1 VLQSTVERGLN
12 GLIGQTIWEEELE
25 FSYTMWVEGLV
36 IGMGLTVPPHN
47 IEAEKAVLGSI
58 LIEPEQFENVIE
70 VISDSDFYDP
80 RHRMIFSSMLS
91 LYDKSIPI
99 DVITLFEELKK
110 QGNKAENITS
120 EFVREIMDSAPVFA
134 NAMHYA
140 NIVKQKALLRE
151 IIHAASEMTK
161 EALDENRSADEVL
174 ETAERVIYNI
184 SEKHLT
190 KSFTHISTVLET
202 VMEQISDMYEKHKKG
217 QPATLGIPSG
227 FDDLDKVFTGFNS
240 TDYIVIAARPGMG
253 KTSFALSLAK
263 NITDMY
269 HASVAIFSLEMSNEQ
284 LLYRLFS
291 MSSNI
296 PLSQVKRGDLNDF
309 LWKNAVVKA
318 DDIMNLK
325 IWLDDD
331 PYLTPR
337 ILRTK
342 LRKLLREADIKVV
355 FIDYLQLMTTDK
367 RNFDNRQ
374 QEISE
379 ISRNIKLIA
388 KEFNV
393 CIVVLSQLS
402 RAVEQRDDKKPKLSD
417 LRESGAIEQDAD
429 VVMFLYRPSYYTKKD
444 DDKSAE
450 IIVGKQRNG
459 PIGSVTLG
467 FDPKYTVF
475 SDKII

>member
-1 VLQSTVERGLN
+1 
-12 GLIGQTIWEEELE
+12 
-25 FSYTMWVEGLV
+25 
-36 IGMGLTVPPHN
+36 
-47 IEAEKAVLGSI
+47 
-58 LIEPEQFENVIE
+58 
-70 VISDSDFYDP
+70 
-80 RHRMIFSSMLS
+80 
-91 LYDKSIPI
+91 
-99 DVITLFEELKK
+99 
-110 QGNKAENITS
+110 
-120 EFVREIMDSAPVFA
+120 
-134 NAMHYA
+134 
-140 NIVKQKALLRE
+140 
-151 IIHAASEMTK
+151 
-161 EALDENRSADEVL
+161 
-174 ETAERVIYNI
+174 
-184 SEKHLT
+184 
-190 KSFTHISTVLET
+190 
-202 VMEQISDMYEKHKKG
+202 
-217 QPATLGIPSG
+217 
-227 FDDLDKVFTGFNS
+227 
-240 TDYIVIAARPGMG
+240 
-253 KTSFALSLAK
+253 
-263 NITDMY
+263 
-269 HASVAIFSLEMSNEQ
+269 
-284 LLYRLFS
+284 
-291 MSSNI
+291 
-296 PLSQVKRGDLNDF
+296 
-309 LWKNAVVKA
+309 
-318 DDIMNLK
+318 MNLK